1 MLSSKRPLNCAA
13 VMLGLLLTNPSGA
26 AVARIQTETGI
37 RNVQY
42 DTYNGYRIEVVT
54 GYEIGSDKWPI
65 HIYVGRPDS
74 AMQKI
79 VGEWC
84 ADSQA
89 EAFDHGF
96 AVGQSEID
104 QGNV

>member
-1 MLSSKRPLNCAA
+1 M
-13 VMLGLLLTNPSGA
+13 
-26 AVARIQTETGI
+26 ARIQTEAGI

-42 DTYNGYRIEVVT
+42 DIYKGRRIEVVT

-65 HIYVGRPDS
+65 HIYVGES
-74 AMQKI
+74 ANAMKKI
-79 VGEWC
+79 AGQWR

-96 AVGQSEID
+96 AIGQSEID